1 MVICYLGIGSNLGDR
16 NRNIKEAIKKINLL
30 KDTQV
35 IKISKI
41 IETKPVGGPPAQG
54 NFLNAALKIQTRISP
69 LKLLK
74 DLKEIEKD
82 LGRTKTVKY
91 GPRVIDLDILF
102 YGDETYERQTY
113 VIPHPRLQGRAFVL
127 VPFCDLAPEFIH
139 PGFKKSMKQ
148 LLEEYRVLHGGI
160 FGVERTA
167 SGVFKD
173 ALAAV

>member
-1 MVICYLGIGSNLGDR
+1 MVICYLGVGSNLGDR

-41 IETKPVGGPPAQG
+41 IETKPVGGVPAQG

-82 LGRTKTVKY
+82 LGRVKTVRY
-91 GPRVIDLDILF
+91 GPRAIDLDILF
-102 YGDETYERQTY
+102 YGDRIINTKELA
-113 VIPHPRLQGRAFVL
+113 IPHPRLFARDFVL
-127 VPFCDLAPEFIH
+127 KPLSEVI
-139 PGFKKSMKQ
+139 
-148 LLEEYRVLHGGI
+148 
-160 FGVERTA
+160 
-167 SGVFKD
+167 
-173 ALAAV
+173 